1 MTAPAHPRR
10 SVASGLLAF
19 AFALIGLA
27 ALEGV
32 LRLFPSPAPPLSPA
46 TVLERQGGLEELE
59 REVLREAG
67 GAPDPLRANR
77 VYMEDA
83 RTFWRV
89 RPSVRIEAKNYL
101 LPLGVRER
109 FPFTMTTNRMGFRG
123 EILPREKPAGVL
135 RVIAVGNSSTFGWG
149 VEDGETYP
157 ASLSPALGRV
167 LPGRR
172 IEVMNAGVP
181 GFASFQGRRLL
192 EEEVLPLSPDFVVLA
207 FGFNDSRRAASTDSA
222 FAVAAAAPAARAARL
237 VRHLEIYR
245 RLERLV
251 GRARPADRLSPTA
264 EERTVERV
272 PVREYESNMREM
284 VRACAAARARPILL
298 AMVIPPEYRDALLR
312 VARKAGVPFLE
323 TRPYLLARVQEP
335 GVRAALTGEIARH
348 EEAWRLDTSGG
359 WHDPAYV
366 DKIHPSALG
375 HALIAEWVARTIA
388 EAQATPGAGRSP

>member
-1 MTAPAHPRR
+1 MTAPPPQRR

-19 AFALIGLA
+19 AAALLGLA

-32 LRLFPSPAPPLSPA
+32 LRLFPAPAPPLSPPS
-46 TVLERQGGLEELE
+46 VLERQGGLEELE
-59 REVLREAG
+59 REVLKEAG

-77 VYMEDA
+77 IYVEDA
-83 RTFWRV
+83 KTFWRV
-89 RPSVRIEAKNYL
+89 RPSVRIDAKNYL
-101 LPLGVRER
+101 LPRGVRER

-123 EILPREKPAGVL
+123 EVLAREKAAGVL

-149 VEDGETYP
+149 VNDDETYP
-157 ASLSPALGRV
+157 ASLARALGTI

-192 EEEVLPLSPDFVVLA
+192 EEQVLPLSPDYVVLA

-222 FAVAAAAPAARAARL
+222 FAVAAGAPAARAARV

-245 RLERLV
+245 RLERLL

-264 EERTVERV
+264 EQRTVERV
-272 PVREYESNMREM
+272 PVREYESNMLEM
-284 VRACAAARARPILL
+284 VRACARARPILL
-298 AMVIPPEYRDALLR
+298 AMVIPPEYRDGLLR
-312 VARKAGVPFLE
+312 VARESGVPFLE
-323 TRPYLLARVQEP
+323 TRPYLLARVQDP
-335 GVRAALTGEIARH
+335 AVRAAHAAEIARH
-348 EEAWRLDTSGG
+348 EEAWRADTSGG

-375 HALIAEWVARTIA
+375 HALLAEWVARTIA
-388 EAQATPGAGRSP
+388 EAEATPRAGGSQ